1 MRIYFSLQLF
11 IRWYSEHVLVRRR
24 LSCARIM
31 ETGAKLEH
39 APAAISSLSV
49 GTMAK
54 AKKTIDEAKQ
64 IQNPELDLV
73 DKNVVSFEEIPG
85 VRK

>member
-1 MRIYFSLQLF
+1 
-11 IRWYSEHVLVRRR
+11 
-24 LSCARIM
+24 M
-31 ETGAKLEH
+31 ETETELEH
-39 APAAISSLSV
+39 AHTPAVSCLPTATN
-49 GTMAK
+49 GTKMSK

-85 VRK
+85 VCKYWKEKIINL